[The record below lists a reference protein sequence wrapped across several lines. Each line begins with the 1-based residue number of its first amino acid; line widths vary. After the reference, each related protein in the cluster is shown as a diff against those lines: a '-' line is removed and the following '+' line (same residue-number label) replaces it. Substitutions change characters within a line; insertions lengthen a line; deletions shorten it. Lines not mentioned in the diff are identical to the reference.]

1 MSDSIPHQSAPS
13 ASVQDLGDLPTPPA
27 VTAAL
32 QRYRQEIKRAAA
44 NSLTCMALYG
54 GIARHRYEPPRS
66 DINVLLVLN
75 EVTGDGLA
83 RLGPV
88 LHSAR
93 REIRLEPFLV
103 AQSELGRAAV
113 MFPTKMLDICRHH
126 IVLEGAD
133 VLAGIEV
140 RHEDLSL
147 RIEQELFNVSLRLRR
162 RFLSIQ
168 QDDQAMERALLDIAV
183 PLRVNFLA
191 LMNLAG
197 AGVPEAERTAAVYAA
212 AAKRF
217 GLDPAPLER
226 LSQLRNAGI
235 ANGSV
240 RELFLAMMELVARAS
255 SLVKEIG
262 RPA

>member
-1 MSDSIPHQSAPS
+1 MNDSTSHQSAPS
-13 ASVQDLGDLPTPPA
+13 VSVPDLGELPTPPA

-44 NSLTCMALYG
+44 DSLTCMALYG
-54 GIARHRYEPPRS
+54 GILRQRYEPPRS
-66 DINVLLVLN
+66 DINVLVVLN

-88 LHSAR
+88 LHSAW
-93 REIRLEPFLV
+93 REIRLDPFLL

-113 MFPTKMLDICRHH
+113 MFPTKMLDICRYHR
-126 IVLEGAD
+126 VLDGAD
-133 VLAGIEV
+133 VLKGIEV

-147 RIEQELFNVSLRLRR
+147 RIEQELFNLSLRLRR

-183 PLRVNFLA
+183 PLRINFLA
-191 LMNLAG
+191 LMDLAG
-197 AGVPEAERTAAVYAA
+197 MSVPEEERTAAVYAA

-217 GLDPAPLER
+217 GLDAAALER
-226 LSQLRNAGI
+226 VSQLRDTGV
-235 ANGSV
+235 ANGSL
-240 RELFLAMMELVARAS
+240 RDLLLAVIELVRRAS
-255 SLVKEIG
+255 SVVREIG
-262 RPA
+262 KPT